1 MLKKLQERESETVLY
16 PLDYANAQAK
26 EFDPEFSMGDHMFRD
41 LALSR
46 DLMREFHEKRIGG
59 GTAEKLNV
67 MVLQRSFWPFSARTK
82 DDIDL
87 PTNVTTLILLCVELL
102 NDRLYVDARRS
113 SEVCHFLQEQASRPE
128 ARFRSFTRNGP
139 NARAIQ
145 GRREG
150 TICQLV
156 SGCRSTFV
164 QRSSRDRVQR
174 P

>member
-1 MLKKLQERESETVLY
+1 MLKKLQERKSETVLY
-16 PLDYANAQAK
+16 PFDYANAQAK

-46 DLMREFHEKRIGG
+46 DLMREFHEKSIGG

-87 PTNVTTLILLCVELL
+87 PTNVTTLILLCVELS
-102 NDRLYVDARRS
+102 NDRLSVDARRY

-128 ARFRSFTRNGP
+128 ARFRSFTRNGS

-145 GRREG
+145 GGREG
-150 TICQLV
+150 TIRQLV
-156 SGCRSTFV
+156 SGCRPTFI
-164 QRSSRDRVQR
+164 QRSGRKRVQR